1 MDIEASKT
9 SAEVL
14 KMAVKAVCS
23 FLNGDGGTLLIGVS
37 DTGELTGLAD
47 DIGALTK
54 PSSMVSSWPSGRAWP
69 TGWIPMPVIWSR
81 CPSRPC
87 AASRSA
93 G

>member
-1 MDIEASKT
+1 MRWDIEASKT

-54 PSSMVSSWPSGRAWP
+54 PSLDGSSWPSGRAWP
-69 TGWIPMPVIWSR
+69 TGWINTSAN
-81 CPSRPC
+81 SGST
-87 AASRSA
+87 AS
-93 G
+93 